1 MALYLIGD
9 VQGCDSALAR
19 LLNDIAFSPSRD
31 TLYLLGDLVNRG
43 PDSLGVL
50 RRLMALDGAARCLLG
65 NHDLHLLAVAHGA
78 RGPSRGDT
86 LGEVLA
92 ASDQGVLL
100 DWLRQQSLAL
110 PLDVA
115 GHPMLLVHA
124 GVLPSWSRT
133 HTLALAAEVQDA
145 LRGADYGEFLHAMY
159 GNAPTQWS
167 ESLQGAQRLRA
178 VVNALTRMRFC
189 DAQGVMEFKTSGGVD
204 HAPPG
209 FMPWFEV
216 PGRATANDTV
226 VFGHWS
232 ALGGLMRENLMALD
246 TGCVWGGCLSA
257 LRLDP
262 QQAPGALAWTLHQV
276 HCEAAQTPGLQ

>member
-1 MALYLIGD
+1 M
-9 VQGCDSALAR
+9 
-19 LLNDIAFSPSRD
+19 
-31 TLYLLGDLVNRG
+31 
-43 PDSLGVL
+43 
-50 RRLMALDGAARCLLG
+50 
-65 NHDLHLLAVAHGA
+65 
-78 RGPSRGDT
+78 
-86 LGEVLA
+86 LA
-92 ASDQGVLL
+92 ASDRDVLL

-167 ESLQGAQRLRA
+167 EDLQGAQRLRA